1 MKKIIFILSVLSIF
15 ISCDNKQKSIQSY
28 MVNHQDEPGFMA
40 LDLPMSLIQLK
51 AGEVPKDVKEAY
63 ESIKKI
69 NLLGLPYLN
78 NKEDYE
84 SEKKEISQILNN
96 SSLYRKLMKMDM
108 NGMRVSI
115 YYSGGTDDINEVI
128 VYGYSKEMGVGVAR
142 VKGKNMNPT
151 KISQM
156 VNYLKLESN
165 QMVIEQL
172 KNVFD
177 STK

>member
-1 MKKIIFILSVLSIF
+1 
-15 ISCDNKQKSIQSY
+15 
-28 MVNHQDEPGFMA
+28 
-40 LDLPMSLIQLK
+40 
-51 AGEVPKDVKEAY
+51 
-63 ESIKKI
+63 
-69 NLLGLPYLN
+69 
-78 NKEDYE
+78 
-84 SEKKEISQILNN
+84 
-96 SSLYRKLMKMDM
+96 
-108 NGMRVSI
+108 
-115 YYSGGTDDINEVI
+115 
-128 VYGYSKEMGVGVAR
+128 MGVGVAR

>member
-51 AGEVPKDVKEAY
+51 AGEVPKDVKQAY

-84 SEKKEISQILNN
+84 SEKKRNFSN
-96 SSLYRKLMKMDM
+96 
-108 NGMRVSI
+108 
-115 YYSGGTDDINEVI
+115 
-128 VYGYSKEMGVGVAR
+128 
-142 VKGKNMNPT
+142 T
-151 KISQM
+151 K
-156 VNYLKLESN
+156 
-165 QMVIEQL
+165 
-172 KNVFD
+172 
-177 STK
+177 

>member
-1 MKKIIFILSVLSIF
+1 
-15 ISCDNKQKSIQSY
+15 

-51 AGEVPKDVKEAY
+51 TGEVPNDVKEAY
-63 ESIKKI
+63 MSIKKI

-78 NKEDYE
+78 NKENYE
-84 SEKKEISQILNN
+84 SEKIEISQILNN
-96 SSLYRKLMKMDM
+96 SSLYKKLMKMDM
-108 NGMRVSI
+108 DGIRVSI
-115 YYSGGTDDINEVI
+115 YYSGDTDDINEVI
-128 VYGYSKEMGVGVAR
+128 LYGYSKEMGVGVAR

-156 VNYLKLESN
+156 VNYLKLDSN
-165 QMVIEQL
+165 QMAIKQL

>member
-1 MKKIIFILSVLSIF
+1 MLSIF
-15 ISCDNKQKSIQSY
+15 ISCDNKQKSIQTY
-28 MVNHQDEPGFMA
+28 MVNHQDEPGFMS

-51 AGEVPKDVKEAY
+51 AGEVPNDVKDAY
-63 ESIKKI
+63 ASIKKI

-84 SEKKEISQILNN
+84 SEKIEISQILNN
-96 SSLYRKLMKMDM
+96 SSLYKKLMKMDM

-115 YYSGGTDDINEVI
+115 YYSGTDDINEVI

>member
-1 MKKIIFILSVLSIF
+1 
-15 ISCDNKQKSIQSY
+15 

-51 AGEVPKDVKEAY
+51 AGEVPKDVKQAY

-96 SSLYRKLMKMDM
+96 SSLYRKLIKMDM
-108 NGMRVSI
+108 NGMRVSV

-128 VYGYSKEMGVGVAR
+128 VYGYSK
-142 VKGKNMNPT
+142 
-151 KISQM
+151 
-156 VNYLKLESN
+156 
-165 QMVIEQL
+165 
-172 KNVFD
+172 
-177 STK
+177 

>member
-1 MKKIIFILSVLSIF
+1 
-15 ISCDNKQKSIQSY
+15 
-28 MVNHQDEPGFMA
+28 MVNHQDEPGFIA

-51 AGEVPKDVKEAY
+51 TGEVPNDVKEAY
-63 ESIKKI
+63 MSIKKI

-78 NKEDYE
+78 NKENYE
-84 SEKKEISQILNN
+84 SEKIEISQILNN
-96 SSLYRKLMKMDM
+96 SSLYKKLMKMDM
-108 NGMRVSI
+108 DGIRVSI
-115 YYSGGTDDINEVI
+115 YYSGDTDDINEVI
-128 VYGYSKEMGVGVAR
+128 LYGYSKEMGVGVAR

-156 VNYLKLESN
+156 VNYLKLDSN
-165 QMVIEQL
+165 QMAIKQL

>member
-1 MKKIIFILSVLSIF
+1 
-15 ISCDNKQKSIQSY
+15 
-28 MVNHQDEPGFMA
+28 
-40 LDLPMSLIQLK
+40 
-51 AGEVPKDVKEAY
+51 
-63 ESIKKI
+63 
-69 NLLGLPYLN
+69 
-78 NKEDYE
+78 
-84 SEKKEISQILNN
+84 
-96 SSLYRKLMKMDM
+96 MKMDR
-108 NGMRVSI
+108 NRMRVSV